1 MARGNQR
8 ELARAKN
15 QKKNGADKGR
25 KDDGMTPAQRNERL
39 VKLSWSLT
47 TILRDKKALEEK
59 AKKKAEQKA
68 AQK

>member
-15 QKKNGADKGR
+15 VKKNGTDKGR
-25 KDDGMTPAQRNERL
+25 KEDNLTPQQRNE
-39 VKLSWSLT
+39 
-47 TILRDKKALEEK
+47 RDKKALEEK